1 MTSRASASR
10 VLVAGIGY
18 RNLRDYSIGVV
29 ACDHL
34 SRRAVPP
41 DIAIEDL
48 SYGPIAVMQR
58 LEDDPPDRRFA
69 RLVVV
74 TGVARPGR
82 WPATVTAYRW
92 NGRLPPPDEIQ
103 AAVSEA
109 VTGVISADNTLIV
122 CGHFGVLPPTVVVI
136 DSGSSQTAG
145 FQIPDGPT
153 SGIRRSSRLKVSS
166 TVRGMASPDSSRWRV
181 SQSKTRSRISRSA
194 SPITFLP
201 RLARYQY
208 DSDWCGCIIQSDD

>member
-1 MTSRASASR
+1 MTSHSAASR

-92 NGRLPPPDEIQ
+92 DGRLPPPDEIQ

-122 CGHFGVLPPTVVVI
+122 CAHFGVLPPTVVVI
-136 DSGSSQTAG
+136 EVEPLLHEFGEELSAPVAAVFDHVCALVMLVATDEAAAAALPLASLGGSMGA
-145 FQIPDGPT
+145 PT
-153 SGIRRSSRLKVSS
+153 PG
-166 TVRGMASPDSSRWRV
+166 
-181 SQSKTRSRISRSA
+181 
-194 SPITFLP
+194 
-201 RLARYQY
+201 AR
-208 DSDWCGCIIQSDD
+208 

>member
-1 MTSRASASR
+1 MTSRAETSR

-18 RNLRDYSIGVV
+18 RNLRDHSIGVL

-34 SRRAVPP
+34 SRRAVPS
-41 DIAIEDL
+41 DITIEDL

-82 WPATVTAYRW
+82 WPGTVTAYRW
-92 NGRLPPPDEIQ
+92 DGRLPPPDEIQ

-136 DSGSSQTAG
+136 EVEPLVHEFGEELSSPVAAAFDHVCALVMQVATDETAAAALPLASLG
-145 FQIPDGPT
+145 GAVVA
-153 SGIRRSSRLKVSS
+153 SSP
-166 TVRGMASPDSSRWRV
+166 G
-181 SQSKTRSRISRSA
+181 TR
-194 SPITFLP
+194 
-201 RLARYQY
+201 
-208 DSDWCGCIIQSDD
+208 